1 MVVEWDGWDD
11 KKRERGGRL
20 NDSEGSWIFR
30 FLPSVS
36 REISQ

>member
-1 MVVEWDGWDD
+1 MVVEWEGWDD

-20 NDSEGSWIFR
+20 NDSEGSLFR
-30 FLPSVS
+30 FKVS